1 MSVKSTLNEAE
12 TVQDVRSLAHLPPI
26 WPHDL
31 LPDIRHLLAQSDAKL
46 VVLDDDPTGTQT
58 VYDTIVL
65 TTWSVAVLARE
76 LQADAPGFYILTNS
90 RSLNPSEAEQVTL
103 EIIQNLQTASTQTG
117 QAFEVVSRSD
127 STLRGHFPLETDTIT
142 NVLTQ
147 KPDGIL
153 LAPYFLEG
161 GRVTVNDTHYILKDD
176 QLIPAASSEFA
187 QDATFGYR
195 NSHLPSWVAE
205 KTANRITPD
214 QVCTLSLEIIRKGG
228 PKAVK
233 DVLMTVQNGQVCVVN
248 ALDLRDLE
256 VVIVGQLLA
265 EADGKRFLA
274 RTAASYVQVRLG
286 LASRPLIDAAKL
298 NADRHQAVGGLVV
311 VGSYVPT
318 TTTQLAMLLEHSDI
332 IPVELDV
339 PTLLTCEDPNTML
352 RQASQDVE
360 QQLAAG
366 NDVALFTSRDVVEGD
381 DPERSLELSRRVS
394 TSLIRIIGTLKTR
407 PRFLIAKGGITSSD
421 VATQALNVSR
431 AVVMGQL
438 LPGIPVWQLGD
449 ESRYPGLAYVVF
461 PGNVGRSKSLLEA
474 VDQFDT

>member
-1 MSVKSTLNEAE
+1 MTK
-12 TVQDVRSLAHLPPI
+12 DVGTLAHLPPI

-31 LPDIRHLLAQSDAKL
+31 LPDIRELLAQHSTKF

-58 VYDTIVL
+58 VYDTAIL
-65 TTWSVAVLARE
+65 TTWSVDVLTQE
-76 LQADAPGFYILTNS
+76 LQMDAPGFYILTNS
-90 RSLNPSEAEQVTL
+90 RSLNASEAEQVTL
-103 EIIQNLQTASTQTG
+103 EIIQNLQTASSQTG
-117 QAFEVVSRSD
+117 RAFEVVSRSD
-127 STLRGHFPLETDTIT
+127 STLRGHFPLETDIIT
-142 NVLTQ
+142 SALTQ

-161 GRVTVNDTHYILKDD
+161 GRITVNDTHYILQDD
-176 QLIPAASSEFA
+176 QLMPAASSEFA
-187 QDATFGYR
+187 RDATFGYT

-205 KTANRITPD
+205 KTANRITSD
-214 QVCTLSLEIIRKGG
+214 QVRSISLETIREGG
-228 PKAVK
+228 AEAVK
-233 DVLMTVQNGQVCVVN
+233 DVLMTVIGGQVCVVN

-256 VVIVGQLLA
+256 VVVAGQLLA

-286 LASRPLIDAAKL
+286 LASRPLIDASKL
-298 NADRHQAVGGLVV
+298 RTDTHQTSGGLVV

-352 RQASQDVE
+352 RQASHDVE
-360 QQLAAG
+360 RQLAAG
-366 NDVALFTSRDVVEGD
+366 NDVVLFTSRDVVEGD
-381 DPERSLELSRRVS
+381 DPERSLELGRRVS
-394 TSLIRIIGTLKTR
+394 TSLIRIVGTLQTR

-438 LPGIPVWQLGD
+438 LPGVPVWQLGA

-474 VDQFDT
+474 VAQFDT

>member
-1 MSVKSTLNEAE
+1 AE
-12 TVQDVRSLAHLPPI
+12 TIQDVHTLGHLPPV
-26 WPHDL
+26 WPQDL
-31 LPDIRHLLAQSDAKL
+31 RPDIRDLLAQQQTKL

-58 VYDTIVL
+58 VYNTAVL
-65 TTWSVAVLARE
+65 TTWSVDVLIKE
-76 LQADAPGFYILTNS
+76 LQADALGFYILTNS
-90 RSLNPSEAEQVTL
+90 RSLNASEAEQVTL
-103 EIIQNLQTASTQTG
+103 EIVQNLQTASSQTG
-117 QAFEVVSRSD
+117 QAFELVSRSD

-142 NVLTQ
+142 SALSQ

-187 QDATFGYR
+187 QDASFGYT

-205 KTANRITPD
+205 KTANHITAD
-214 QVCTLSLEIIRKGG
+214 QVRTISLETIREGG
-228 PKAVK
+228 PEAVK
-233 DVLMTVQNGQVCVVN
+233 DVLITVHDGQVCVIN
-248 ALDLRDLE
+248 ALDPRDLE
-256 VVIVGQLLA
+256 VVVAGQLLA
-265 EADGKRFLA
+265 EAGGKRFLA

-286 LASRPLIDAAKL
+286 LASRPLIDASKL
-298 NADRHQAVGGLVV
+298 HTDTQQAAGGLVV

-352 RQASQDVE
+352 RQANRDVE
-360 QQLAAG
+360 RQLAAG
-366 NDVALFTSRDVVEGD
+366 NDVALFTSRELVEGD

-394 TSLIRIIGTLKTR
+394 TSLIRIVGTLKTR

-421 VATQALNVSR
+421 VATQALNVNR
-431 AVVMGQL
+431 AVVIGQL
-438 LPGIPVWQLGD
+438 LPGVPVWQLGT

-474 VDQFDT
+474 VDRFDI